1 MVKSI
6 TFSCTLKMWNK
17 ITITKTNS
25 NLFRQ
30 SQAGAYAH
38 MMHKF
43 QEITFKLVM
52 NHHFHFK
59 MVVMLGQGSW
69 EMVNSNSTQPRV
81 LTAFLRLCFLFL

>member
-17 ITITKTNS
+17 ITITKKNS
-25 NLFRQ
+25 NLFSK
-30 SQAGAYAH
+30 SQAGAYVH

-43 QEITFKLVM
+43 QEITFKLFR

-59 MVVMLGQGSW
+59 MVVMLEQGSC
-69 EMVNSNSTQPRV
+69 EMVNSN
-81 LTAFLRLCFLFL
+81 